1 MTQQKPETLRQ
12 DPATQQT
19 TSAMEL
25 IVSIS
30 KPISS
35 LGETLT
41 VGHHRTK
48 HPGRGAVAEAQAD
61 HPAHLLLC
69 TLAKTGDSL
78 SIMVHLSQDQQKHYR
93 RARLNK
99 AFSLSFKWKKTLGK
113 SFFCTILIAEENQET
128 ERLLLNTSETSAEI
142 GLTST

>member
-1 MTQQKPETLRQ
+1 MYRKRKSETQAFNSKGTTSFQLAPNDTAKAVKTLRQ
-12 DPATQQT
+12 SPTTQQT

-48 HPGRGAVAEAQAD
+48 HPGRGSVAETQAD
-61 HPAHLLLC
+61 HPAHLLLS
-69 TLAKTGDSL
+69 TLA
-78 SIMVHLSQDQQKHYR
+78 
-93 RARLNK
+93 
-99 AFSLSFKWKKTLGK
+99 
-113 SFFCTILIAEENQET
+113 
-128 ERLLLNTSETSAEI
+128 
-142 GLTST
+142 